1 MTAIEI
7 LFRTRMIQEHL
18 WLEVKSD
25 KELLSMIYDD
35 YRYTLEFRFG
45 EVILHAKGVE
55 HSIDDITDHSF
66 ESLLIDKTCKYIQEK
81 FIQISRDV

>member
-66 ESLLIDKTCKYIQEK
+66 DSLLIDKTCKYIQEK